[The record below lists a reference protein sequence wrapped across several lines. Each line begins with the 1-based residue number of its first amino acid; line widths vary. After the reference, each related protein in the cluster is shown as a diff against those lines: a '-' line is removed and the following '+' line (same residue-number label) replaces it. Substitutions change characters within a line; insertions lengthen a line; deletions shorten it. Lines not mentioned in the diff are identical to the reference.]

1 MISDARI
8 EANRRNALKSTGPK
22 TERGKERSRLNALR
36 HGMTAK
42 QLVVSLE
49 DFGDFARFSAELRAA
64 LAPGDALEE
73 QLVESIVM
81 TTWRLRR
88 AWRTEAATIQLET
101 RRADARDKI
110 KVAAIPAT
118 WAGSDL
124 ERISRHES
132 ALQRSLQRA
141 YAMLERRQAQ
151 RARAASTS
159 APTAKL

>member
-1 MISDARI
+1 MTSDARI
-8 EANRRNALKSTGPK
+8 EANRRNALRSTGPK

-49 DFGDFARFSAELRAA
+49 AFGDFARFSAELRAA
-64 LAPGDALEE
+64 LAPGDAFEE
-73 QLVESIVM
+73 QLAESIAV

-118 WAGSDL
+118 WAGSDI